1 MSLFDEQRRPQLFS
15 QDSYMYHNP
24 FNIHVKPT
32 GRTCTSINKSQK
44 LLPLQ
49 YSIMSSSSS
58 VKGTSNVIKSSDDI
72 NEKQLAIDDG
82 ISTARSL
89 PQHRLRSS
97 SADSLHFTNN
107 RSSSC
112 SLNIDN
118 MYESDD
124 DDLDGELNMFHVD
137 SLSLLQD
144 TTFKSDTNANASSTT
159 TRHTSTT
166 RPPIIDDDSK
176 LMQKS
181 GHSSMN
187 QQDLYGWFE
196 TSLNNIDNNEDS
208 GADSLIFSHDSSL
221 TQVINGARSAAK
233 KDEKAAKTA

>member
-1 MSLFDEQRRPQLFS
+1 
-15 QDSYMYHNP
+15 
-24 FNIHVKPT
+24 
-32 GRTCTSINKSQK
+32 
-44 LLPLQ
+44 
-49 YSIMSSSSS
+49 MSSSSS

-72 NEKQLAIDDG
+72 NEKQLAINDG
-82 ISTARSL
+82 IFTARSL

-97 SADSLHFTNN
+97 SADSLDFTNSH
-107 RSSSC
+107 SSSC

-137 SLSLLQD
+137 SLSLLRD
-144 TTFKSDTNANASSTT
+144 ATFKSDTNANALSTT

-166 RPPIIDDDSK
+166 RPPIIDDRDSK

-196 TSLNNIDNNEDS
+196 TSLNNIDYSEDS